1 MAIARERLAH
11 AGLSPQVAR
20 VEQAHV
26 LTWSP
31 PAPVG
36 SLVQFEQVPR
46 TEAADGWVA
55 GPPYHCD
62 INAMRALFTSERWVW
77 TQPPYSRGREGDH
90 LTVVLTARSG

>member
-31 PAPVG
+31 PSPVG

-77 TQPPYSRGREGDH
+77 TQPPYSRGSEGDH